1 MSGAAGA
8 LPSSIPAPPTF
19 NLETPQTI
27 TGFGPETATTP
38 TSVTYV
44 NASEILSVLG
54 SNPNNPRASTSTFNG
69 GNTAN
74 NGYQQYPQNTNNQ
87 NQWQGSNQN
96 NNYFSWGGDSQ
107 GGSNQ
112 QQQQQ
117 QTTVYQFDVGGG
129 SSNRP
134 SGGSYSTGGVS
145 SLNGLNITQLLSS
158 GLDQDQIAQ
167 ILATQA
173 QIINRNNNPVNLV
186 PQPVNVTSFLNQQQ
200 QQQSSSGSAAAGGNA
215 GLVSGGGN
223 QGSTGQQSLGG
234 FNYSQTSTLV
244 NTTNVPQNVPAGNL
258 TSGVISVN
266 TNSSTQTRPVQ
277 TTQVQNITTTIINN
291 TQSSSAAAQQEA
303 QRLALLQQQQL
314 QQQQ

>member
-1 MSGAAGA
+1 M
-8 LPSSIPAPPTF
+8 
-19 NLETPQTI
+19 
-27 TGFGPETATTP
+27 
-38 TSVTYV
+38 
-44 NASEILSVLG
+44 
-54 SNPNNPRASTSTFNG
+54 
-69 GNTAN
+69 
-74 NGYQQYPQNTNNQ
+74 
-87 NQWQGSNQN
+87 
-96 NNYFSWGGDSQ
+96 
-107 GGSNQ
+107 
-112 QQQQQ
+112 
-117 QTTVYQFDVGGG
+117 
-129 SSNRP
+129 
-134 SGGSYSTGGVS
+134 S

-200 QQQSSSGSAAAGGNA
+200 QQQQQQSLSGSAAGGNA
-215 GLVSGGGN
+215 GLVSGSGS
-223 QGSTGQQSLGG
+223 QGSMGQQSLGS
-234 FNYSQTSTLV
+234 FNYSQTSTIV

-266 TNSSTQTRPVQ
+266 TNTSTQTRPVQ